1 VPRLAAVSG
10 VAVAL
15 AFAFAATAHAQT
27 TLLFPG
33 VTYEDSVQ
41 FTPHGPVAIHVVR
54 GPRPVGL
61 YRLGPVLSN
70 GSVTGRETVSAME
83 RRLSSTS
90 TTVGVNGDLFS
101 LSTGRPSGILLRDG
115 VLVTPPN
122 ASRSSAGI
130 SLDGTLDVRRVK
142 FLGTWRGLGQRR
154 SLDFLNQAPGKN
166 GVSLFTNDWGRA
178 TPQVEGSLALVL
190 SPFPAATPNADLAA
204 PVVGVT
210 QNVPVAI
217 APGTAVLV
225 ARGIA
230 ATKLQAEAPVGT
242 TVTLRLILQPG
253 WGTVADAIGGG
264 PVLVRSGKPVY
275 RSNEAFTTSQ
285 LAPRGPRS
293 AVGQLADG
301 SIVLVTTD
309 GRQPGYSIG
318 MTNFELAQT
327 LVRLGAVQGM
337 ALDGGGSA
345 TLAFDGSVLSSP
357 SDGKER
363 AVADALLL
371 SYSGVYVPPPAV
383 PVVSPNADGIDDTQ
397 SLGFKVVRPSSVT
410 VTLTAPDGSAAV
422 QPAAQYEPGTYRVPF
437 PPGPSPPP
445 PGQPAPSPAGSSAP
459 AEGRWALTVS
469 ATDDQGLA
477 SSATRKFVVNS
488 TLGFLR
494 IDPKELALP
503 PGGRSLAIR
512 WTQARAAQVKVT
524 LQAVDGTPLRT
535 LTSARYDVG
544 QQAIAWDGRLR
555 SGKLATGG
563 RYLVRVTASNEL
575 GTVVLDTPL
584 TVRRIA
590 GSK

>member
-1 VPRLAAVSG
+1 
-10 VAVAL
+10 
-15 AFAFAATAHAQT
+15 
-27 TLLFPG
+27 
-33 VTYEDSVQ
+33 
-41 FTPHGPVAIHVVR
+41 
-54 GPRPVGL
+54 
-61 YRLGPVLSN
+61 
-70 GSVTGRETVSAME
+70 
-83 RRLSSTS
+83 
-90 TTVGVNGDLFS
+90 
-101 LSTGRPSGILLRDG
+101 
-115 VLVTPPN
+115 
-122 ASRSSAGI
+122 
-130 SLDGTLDVRRVK
+130 
-142 FLGTWRGLGQRR
+142 
-154 SLDFLNQAPGKN
+154 
-166 GVSLFTNDWGRA
+166 
-178 TPQVEGSLALVL
+178 VL

-210 QNVPVAI
+210 QNAPVAI

-242 TVTLRLILQPG
+242 TLTLRLILQPG

-309 GRQPGYSIG
+309 GRQPGYSVG

-397 SLGFKVVRPSSVT
+397 TLGFKIVRPSSVT

-422 QPAAQYEPGTYRVPF
+422 QQTAQYEPGTYQVPF
-437 PPGPSPPP
+437 PPPPPPPPP
-445 PGQPAPSPAGSSAP
+445 PGQPTPSPPGSSAP
-459 AEGRWALTVS
+459 VEGRWTLTVS

-477 SSATRKFVVNS
+477 SSATRKFAVNS

-494 IDPKELALP
+494 IDPKKLELP

-524 LQAVDGTPLRT
+524 LETVDGTPLRA
-535 LTSARYDVG
+535 LASGHYDVG

-563 RYLVRVTASNEL
+563 RYLVSVTASNEL
-575 GTVVLDTPL
+575 GTVVLDAPL
-584 TVRRIA
+584 MVRRIA
-590 GSK
+590 SSK